1 MELELFTALVLPLL
15 FSIAA
20 GIYGFR
26 RFPERR
32 PMLLLNLICFQFLGA
47 FALRA
52 EPSLE
57 LLSVMSLHVL
67 CVGILLAKH
76 VQVHELVPVRL
87 ER

>member
-32 PMLLLNLICFQFLGA
+32 PTLLLNLICFQFVGA

-52 EPSLE
+52 EPSIQ
-57 LLSVMSLHVL
+57 LLSVMALHVL

-76 VQVHELVPVRL
+76 VQTPELVPVHVKR
-87 ER
+87 